1 MARMHARTKGR
12 SSSNHPMVTE
22 NPEWVTTTEKEI
34 TDITIKLSRDG
45 LSTAAI
51 GLVLRDQYAVPNVR
65 LATGKSIND
74 MLAENDMTPALPEDL
89 SNLMKRSINLN
100 DHLKENRGDIG
111 NRRNLQLIESKIR
124 RLEKYYKRTSVL
136 PSDWKYS
143 AKTAELM
150 LK

>member
-1 MARMHARTKGR
+1 MARMHARTKGK
-12 SSSNHPMVTE
+12 SSSNRPLVTE

-34 TDITIKLSRDG
+34 TDITIKLSKDG
-45 LSTAAI
+45 LSTAQI
-51 GLVLRDQYAVPNVR
+51 GLVLRDQYAVPNVK
-65 LATGKSIND
+65 LVTGKSISD
-74 MLAENDMTPALPEDL
+74 ILVENDMTPALPEDL

-100 DHLKENRGDIG
+100 HLKENRGDIG

-124 RLEKYYKRTSVL
+124 RLERYYKRTGVL